1 MEKCN
6 QKFCK
11 KKTLST
17 VACKRTIY
25 RITEKISV
33 TDSAVDKKVIHKY
46 HVLTEESSK
55 SFPLEWKK
63 PPKILLSLLVLQIA
77 ASKASINKAT

>member
-1 MEKCN
+1 MEKYH

-17 VACKRTIY
+17 VPRKRT
-25 RITEKISV
+25 TEKISV
-33 TDSAVDKKVIHKY
+33 TDSTVHKKEIHKY

-55 SFPLEWKK
+55 KFPLEWKK

-77 ASKASINKAT
+77 ASETSIHIAT